1 MGAGHQTEPPAWLP
15 HGAARGIAEE
25 EAGAGG
31 ESQGLAGGNDAGD
44 DGSPGAGTSY
54 GAGSSAGRFSFGN
67 ESSFGTSGSFGR
79 GSFGEGG
86 ATGSVTPGA
95 GDTAGIRVPPPGEDA
110 DAGEDPISFE
120 HPGAGPDSPSAPG
133 TYRAGDGYHTGGSY
147 DMPSFGGESS
157 YGAASYEYGREG
169 SYTATA
175 ASASGYL
182 QQDSGTPAREDP
194 MVRSYPGQA
203 PYQGRPGGD
212 TASMGPARPAA
223 AAGAR
228 PRRRANL
235 VIARLEPWSVMK
247 FSFLISLVAWVVLF
261 VAVALLYFLLSA
273 LGVFHAVQST
283 LSSVTSSQGSS
294 GFDLGKYVSA
304 SRILGYTMLLGAVN
318 IVLITALSTIGAM
331 IYNLVT
337 HLGGGIEITLKE
349 GD

>member
-1 MGAGHQTEPPAWLP
+1 MGVGHQTEPPAWLP
-15 HGAARGIAEE
+15 DGAARGIAEE

-31 ESQGLAGGNDAGD
+31 ESQDLAGGNDAGGD
-44 DGSPGAGTSY
+44 ASPGAGTSY
-54 GAGSSAGRFSFGN
+54 GAGSSAGSFSFGN
-67 ESSFGTSGSFGR
+67 ENSFGTSGSFGG
-79 GSFGEGG
+79 GSFGAGG
-86 ATGSVTPGA
+86 VTPGA
-95 GDTAGIRVPPPGEDA
+95 GETAGTTVPPPGEGA

-120 HPGAGPDSPSAPG
+120 HPGAGPASAGAPG
-133 TYRAGDGYHTGGSY
+133 TYRADDGYHTGGPY

-157 YGAASYEYGREG
+157 YPAASYEYGREG

-182 QQDSGTPAREDP
+182 QQDSGAPAREDP

-212 TASMGPARPAA
+212 TASMGPARPA
-223 AAGAR
+223 GVPGGR

-261 VAVALLYFLLSA
+261 VAVALLYFVLSA

-283 LSSVTSSQGSS
+283 LSSVTSSQGSG
-294 GFDLGKYVSA
+294 GFDLGNYVSA

>member
-1 MGAGHQTEPPAWLP
+1 
-15 HGAARGIAEE
+15 
-25 EAGAGG
+25 
-31 ESQGLAGGNDAGD
+31 
-44 DGSPGAGTSY
+44 
-54 GAGSSAGRFSFGN
+54 
-67 ESSFGTSGSFGR
+67 
-79 GSFGEGG
+79 
-86 ATGSVTPGA
+86 
-95 GDTAGIRVPPPGEDA
+95 
-110 DAGEDPISFE
+110 
-120 HPGAGPDSPSAPG
+120 
-133 TYRAGDGYHTGGSY
+133 
-147 DMPSFGGESS
+147 PSFGGESSS

-212 TASMGPARPAA
+212 TASLGPARPAA
-223 AAGAR
+223 APSAR

-283 LSSVTSSQGSS
+283 LSSVTSSQGSG

-304 SRILGYTMLLGAVN
+304 SRVLGYTMLLGAVN

>member
-31 ESQGLAGGNDAGD
+31 EGQGLADGNDAGG

-54 GAGSSAGRFSFGN
+54 GAGSSTGSFSFGN
-67 ESSFGTSGSFGR
+67 ESSFGTSGSFGG

-86 ATGSVTPGA
+86 ETPG
-95 GDTAGIRVPPPGEDA
+95 GDTAGTTVPPPGGDA
-110 DAGEDPISFE
+110 DVGEDPISFE
-120 HPGAGPDSPSAPG
+120 HPGAGQGSPSAPG
-133 TYRAGDGYHTGGSY
+133 TYRAGDGYHTGGPY
-147 DMPSFGGESS
+147 DMPSFSGESS

-169 SYTATA
+169 SYSATA

-223 AAGAR
+223 APGAR

-283 LSSVTSSQGSS
+283 LSSVTSSQGSG

-349 GD
+349 SD